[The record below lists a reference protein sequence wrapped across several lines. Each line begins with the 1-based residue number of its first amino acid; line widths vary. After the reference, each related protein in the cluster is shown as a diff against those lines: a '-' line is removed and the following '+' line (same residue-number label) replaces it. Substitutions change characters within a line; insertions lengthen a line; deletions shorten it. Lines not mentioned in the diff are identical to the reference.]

1 MDSVEVPL
9 VAYARGERIV
19 LGTAQVLPDGT
30 VNAVVKEDLPPD
42 LKRMFAWAEDVP
54 LSCTAQYLER
64 NGTVSPSRE
73 SRAAAEEW
81 FNSLGRRRDGE
92 K

>member
-19 LGTAQVLPDGT
+19 LGTAQVKEDGT
-30 VNAVVKEDLPPD
+30 VIGVVKEDLPPD

-54 LSCTAQYLER
+54 LSCTAQFLER
-64 NGTVSPSRE
+64 NGGVPATKE
-73 SRAAAEEW
+73 TKLAAQEW
-81 FNSLGRRRDGE
+81 FKNRE
-92 K
+92 KAND